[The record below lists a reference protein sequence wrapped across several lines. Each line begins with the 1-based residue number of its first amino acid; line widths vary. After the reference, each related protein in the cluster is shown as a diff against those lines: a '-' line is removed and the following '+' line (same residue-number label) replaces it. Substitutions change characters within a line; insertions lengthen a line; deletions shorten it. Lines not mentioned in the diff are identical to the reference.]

1 MFWVNF
7 SFSLSWSM
15 VWFHSFAVTFPCKK
29 PCCNN
34 S

>member
-1 MFWVNF
+1 
-7 SFSLSWSM
+7 M